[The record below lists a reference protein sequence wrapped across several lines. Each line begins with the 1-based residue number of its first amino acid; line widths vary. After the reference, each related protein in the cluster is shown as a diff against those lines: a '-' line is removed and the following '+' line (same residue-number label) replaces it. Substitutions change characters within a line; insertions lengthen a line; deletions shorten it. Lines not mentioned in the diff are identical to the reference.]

1 MSVAGQ
7 ISALRTNLSNAY
19 DAIETAG
26 GTVPQNKNAANL
38 ATAVA
43 TISGGGSANN
53 NWGEVMSGQS
63 GALYDNDI
71 TALRDSAL
79 NRGSLSNGYLTS
91 VSMPSLT
98 SLGVSALENQVA
110 LTSVSF
116 PNVTT
121 SGGSALTNCPL
132 LATVSLPKLQSLS
145 DRLFASCY
153 ALTEA
158 ILPSINVIGGAVS
171 GAYGVFSGAG
181 TSAVIKKIDIGNSS
195 TAITGRGFG
204 AACFCGTGHLEAL
217 IIRSP
222 QMVPIAVASTS
233 VFQNS
238 TIASGTGY
246 IYVPSSLVDTY
257 KAANAWSTYASQ
269 IRAIEDY
276 STDGT
281 VDGDITVS

>member
-1 MSVAGQ
+1 MSVADQ

-53 NWGEVMSGQS
+53 NWSEVMSGQS
-63 GALYDNDI
+63 SALYDNDI

-79 NRGSLSNGYLTS
+79 NRGNLNIGYLTS

-98 SLGVSALENQVA
+98 SLGASALANQAV
-110 LTSVSF
+110 LTSASF

-121 SGGSALTNCPL
+121 SGAAVFTNCPL

-145 DRLFASCY
+145 DSLFSSCY

-171 GAYGVFSGAG
+171 PAYGVFSGAG
-181 TSAVIKKIDIGNSS
+181 TYAVIKKIDIGNSS
-195 TAITGRGFG
+195 TAITGKGFG
-204 AACFCGTGHLEAL
+204 SDCFRGTGHLEAL

-222 QMVPIAVASTS
+222 QMVPIATATS
-233 VFQNS
+233 GVFTNS

-257 KAANAWSTYASQ
+257 KVANTWSTYASQ